1 MPTIVL
7 LLIEKGEIKKGYFS
21 ENAKKSIWN
30 TLELEIKLKLEQLEN
45 K

>member
-1 MPTIVL
+1 MMID
-7 LLIEKGEIKKGYFS
+7 LLIEKGEIKKGYLS

-30 TLELEIKLKLEQLEN
+30 TLELEIKLKLEQLDN